1 MLDIKIE
8 RTTTPKEKPA
18 DETKLGFG
26 HIFTDH
32 MFVMNYDA
40 GQGWHDA
47 RIVPYGDLSLSP
59 AAMCLHYGQ
68 EIFEG
73 LKAYRTADGSVQL
86 FRPQEN
92 FKRMNNSAERM
103 VIPKINEE
111 DMLYALKTLVKMEQD
126 WVPHTEGAS
135 LYIRPFII
143 AVDPYV
149 GVKPADH
156 YLFIIIL
163 SPSGAYYSTGL
174 NPVKIYVENKY
185 VRAVRGGTGFAKT
198 AANYAISLAGQE
210 EAHEQDYEQVLWLD
224 GVERKYVEEVGS
236 MNIFFVID
244 GEVVT
249 PQLLGSVLPGIT
261 RKSAIEICKKK
272 GYKVSERKIS
282 IEEIAEAYDN
292 GKLDEVF
299 GTGTAA
305 VISPVGHLKW
315 GDKVMEINNNKIGPV
330 SQMLYDTMT
339 GIQGARYQTSLAG
352 SLRSTNIVNN
362 QCGLCFGIDRIFHR
376 SDKNGAAADN
386 RQVTQD
392 SIFRGSRGINRKRHT

>member
-1 MLDIKIE
+1 MEIKIQK
-8 RTTTPKEKPA
+8 TTEPKVKPT

-47 RIVPYGDLSLSP
+47 RIVPYGEISLSP

-73 LKAYRTADGSVQL
+73 LKAYRTADGSIQM
-86 FRPQEN
+86 FRPDEN
-92 FKRMNNSAERM
+92 FKRMNVSAERM
-103 VIPKINEE
+103 VIPQIDEE
-111 DMLYALKTLVKMEQD
+111 FVLGALKQLIELEKD
-126 WVPHTEGAS
+126 WVPHTDGAS
-135 LYIRPFII
+135 LYIRPFIF
-143 AVDPYV
+143 ATDPYV

-156 YLFIIIL
+156 YLFMIIL

-174 NPVKIYVENKY
+174 NPVKIYVEEKY

-198 AANYAISLAGQE
+198 AANYAISLKGQD
-210 EAHEQDYEQVLWLD
+210 EAHNQDYEQVLWLD
-224 GVERKYVEEVGS
+224 GVEQKYIEEVGS

-244 GEVVT
+244 GEVIT
-249 PQLLGSVLPGIT
+249 PQLTGSVLPGIT
-261 RKSAIEICKKK
+261 RKSSIELCKKW
-272 GYKVSERKIS
+272 GMKVTERKIT
-282 IEEIAEAYDN
+282 IQEVADAYDA

-315 GDKVMEINNNKIGPV
+315 GDKIMTINDNKIGAI
-330 SQMLYDTMT
+330 SQKLYDTMT
-339 GIQGARYQTSLAG
+339 GIQYGKLPDE
-352 SLRSTNIVNN
+352 
-362 QCGLCFGIDRIFHR
+362 FGWIF
-376 SDKNGAAADN
+376 K
-386 RQVTQD
+386 
-392 SIFRGSRGINRKRHT
+392 I

>member
-8 RTTTPKEKPA
+8 RTSTPKEKPT

-32 MFVMNYDA
+32 MFIMNYDA

-47 RIVPYGDLSLSP
+47 RIVPYGNLSLSP
-59 AAMCLHYGQ
+59 ASMCLHYGQ

-86 FRPQEN
+86 FRPDEN
-92 FKRMNNSAERM
+92 FKRMNVSNERM
-103 VIPKINEE
+103 VIPAINEE
-111 DMLYALKTLVKMEQD
+111 DMLYALKKLIEIEND
-126 WVPHTEGAS
+126 WVPHTEGTS

-143 AVDPYV
+143 STDPYV

-156 YLFIIIL
+156 YLFMIIL

-174 NPVKIYVENKY
+174 NPVKIYVEKKY

-198 AANYAISLAGQE
+198 AANYAISLKGQE

-224 GVERKYVEEVGS
+224 GVEQKYVEEVGS

-244 GEVVT
+244 GEVIT
-249 PQLLGSVLPGIT
+249 PELTGSVLPGIT
-261 RKSAIEICKKK
+261 RKSAIEICKSK
-272 GYKVSERKIS
+272 GYKVTERRIS
-282 IEEIAEAYDN
+282 IEEIAQAYDD

-315 GDKVMEINNNKIGPV
+315 GDKIMTINDNKIGSI
-330 SQMLYDTMT
+330 SQMLYDTLT
-339 GIQGARYQTSLAG
+339 GIQWGTIED
-352 SLRSTNIVNN
+352 TFNWIVK
-362 QCGLCFGIDRIFHR
+362 ID
-376 SDKNGAAADN
+376 
-386 RQVTQD
+386 
-392 SIFRGSRGINRKRHT
+392 

>member
-261 RKSAIEICKKK
+261 RKSAIEICKSK

-339 GIQGARYQTSLAG
+339 GIQWLTRIFCAISMETNPSRNTLVYFSDRSSLASISATYFCLPPLTATFVSFNSRI
-352 SLRSTNIVNN
+352 SLETVA
-362 QCGLCFGIDRIFHR
+362 C
-376 SDKNGAAADN
+376 
-386 RQVTQD
+386 VT
-392 SIFRGSRGINRKRHT
+392 

>member
-1 MLDIKIE
+1 MKESIIMLNVIKINERRISMLDIKIE
-8 RTTTPKEKPA
+8 RTKTPKAKPT

-32 MFVMNYDA
+32 MFIMNYDE

-47 RIVPYGDLSLSP
+47 RIVPYDNISLSP

-68 EIFEG
+68 EVFEG
-73 LKAYRTADGSVQL
+73 LKAYRTADGKVQL
-86 FRPQEN
+86 FRPEEN
-92 FKRMNNSAERM
+92 FKRMNMSNERM

-111 DMLYALKTLVKMEQD
+111 DALYALKTLVEIEKD
-126 WVPHTEGAS
+126 WVPHTNGAS

-143 AVDPYV
+143 STDPFV

-156 YLFIIIL
+156 YMFIIIL

-174 NPVKIYVENKY
+174 NPVKIYVEKKY

-198 AANYAISLAGQE
+198 AANYAISLKGQE

-224 GVERKYVEEVGS
+224 GVEQKYVEEVGS

-244 GEVVT
+244 GEVIT
-249 PQLLGSVLPGIT
+249 PLLTGSVLPGIT
-261 RKSAIEICKKK
+261 RKSALEICKQK
-272 GYKVSERKIS
+272 GYKVSERRIS
-282 IEEIAEAYDN
+282 IEEIAKAYDD

-315 GDKVMEINNNKIGPV
+315 GDKIMTINNNEIGPV
-330 SQMLYDTMT
+330 SQMLYDTLT
-339 GIQGARYQTSLAG
+339 GIQWGTVED
-352 SLRSTNIVNN
+352 T
-362 QCGLCFGIDRIFHR
+362 FGWITKID
-376 SDKNGAAADN
+376 
-386 RQVTQD
+386 
-392 SIFRGSRGINRKRHT
+392 

>member
-1 MLDIKIE
+1 MLDIRYELSDKL
-8 RTTTPKEKPA
+8 KEKPK

-32 MFVMNYDA
+32 MFVMDYER
-40 GQGWHDA
+40 GKGWYDA
-47 RIVPYGDLSLSP
+47 RIVPYGDITLSP

-73 LKAYRTADGSVQL
+73 LKAYRTADGKVQL

-92 FKRMNNSAERM
+92 FKRMNNSAKRM
-103 VIPKINEE
+103 VIPEIDEE
-111 DMLYALKTLVKMEQD
+111 FCLYALKELLKVEED

-143 AVDPYV
+143 STDANV

-156 YLFIIIL
+156 YMFMIIL

-174 NPVKIYVENKY
+174 NPVKIYVESRY

-198 AANYAISLAGQE
+198 AANYAISLAGQD
-210 EAHEQDYEQVLWLD
+210 EAHKQDYEQVLWLD
-224 GVERKYVEEVGS
+224 GVEQKYAEEVGS

-244 GEVVT
+244 GEVIT
-249 PQLLGSVLPGIT
+249 PELTGSVLPGIT
-261 RKSAIEICKKK
+261 RKSVVEICRDK
-272 GYKVSERKIS
+272 GYKVSERRIS
-282 IEEIAEAYDN
+282 IEEIAKAYDD

-315 GDKVMEINNNKIGPV
+315 NDKIMTINDNKIGEI

-339 GIQGARYQTSLAG
+339 GIQWGKLEDKYG
-352 SLRSTNIVNN
+352 WIVP
-362 QCGLCFGIDRIFHR
+362 I
-376 SDKNGAAADN
+376 K
-386 RQVTQD
+386 
-392 SIFRGSRGINRKRHT
+392 

>member
-8 RTTTPKEKPA
+8 RTSTPKEKPT

-32 MFVMNYDA
+32 MFIMNYDA

-47 RIVPYGDLSLSP
+47 RIVPYGNLSLSP
-59 AAMCLHYGQ
+59 ASMCLHYGQ

-86 FRPQEN
+86 FRPDEN
-92 FKRMNNSAERM
+92 FKRMNVSNERM
-103 VIPKINEE
+103 VIPAINEE
-111 DMLYALKTLVKMEQD
+111 DMLYALKKLIEIEKD
-126 WVPHTEGAS
+126 WVPHTEGTS

-143 AVDPYV
+143 STDPYV

-156 YLFIIIL
+156 YLFMIIL

-174 NPVKIYVENKY
+174 NPVKIYVEKKY

-198 AANYAISLAGQE
+198 AANYAISLKGQE

-224 GVERKYVEEVGS
+224 GVEQKYVEEVGS

-244 GEVVT
+244 GEVIT
-249 PQLLGSVLPGIT
+249 PQLTGSVLPGIT
-261 RKSAIEICKKK
+261 RKSAIEICKNK
-272 GYKVSERKIS
+272 GYKVTERRIS
-282 IEEIAEAYDN
+282 IEEIAQAYDD

-315 GDKVMEINNNKIGPV
+315 GDKIMTINNNEIGSV
-330 SQMLYDTMT
+330 SQMLYDTLT
-339 GIQGARYQTSLAG
+339 GIQWGTIED
-352 SLRSTNIVNN
+352 TFNWIVK
-362 QCGLCFGIDRIFHR
+362 ID
-376 SDKNGAAADN
+376 
-386 RQVTQD
+386 
-392 SIFRGSRGINRKRHT
+392 

>member
-1 MLDIKIE
+1 MEIKYQL
-8 RTTTPKEKPA
+8 TNSPKEKPA

-32 MFVMNYDA
+32 MFIMDYDT
-40 GQGWHDA
+40 GMGWHDA
-47 RIVPYGDLSLSP
+47 RIVPFGDISLSP

-73 LKAYRTADGSVQL
+73 LKAYRTADGSIQL
-86 FRPQEN
+86 FRPDEN
-92 FKRMNNSAERM
+92 FKRMNVSAKRM
-103 VIPKINEE
+103 VIPELDEE
-111 DMLYALKTLVKMEQD
+111 FCLKALMELLKVEKD

-143 AVDPYV
+143 SCDPYV
-149 GVKPADH
+149 GVRPADH
-156 YLFIIIL
+156 YMFMIIL

-174 NPVKIYVENKY
+174 NPVKIYVEQKY

-198 AANYAISLAGQE
+198 AANYAISLAGQD
-210 EAHEQDYEQVLWLD
+210 EAHKQDYEQVLWLD
-224 GVERKYVEEVGS
+224 GVEQKYIEEVGS

-244 GEVVT
+244 GEVIT
-249 PQLLGSVLPGIT
+249 PQLTGSVLPGIT
-261 RKSAIEICKKK
+261 RKSALEICKKK
-272 GYKVSERKIS
+272 GYKVSERRIT
-282 IEEIAEAYDN
+282 IEEVAKAYDE

-315 GDKVMEINNNKIGPV
+315 GDKIMTINDNKIGEI

-339 GIQGARYQTSLAG
+339 GIQYGKLPDE
-352 SLRSTNIVNN
+352 
-362 QCGLCFGIDRIFHR
+362 FGWIYKLED
-376 SDKNGAAADN
+376 
-386 RQVTQD
+386 
-392 SIFRGSRGINRKRHT
+392 

>member
-1 MLDIKIE
+1 MLDIRIE
-8 RTTTPKEKPA
+8 RTATPKEKPA

-32 MFVMNYDA
+32 MFIMNYDT
-40 GQGWHDA
+40 GLGWHDA
-47 RIVPYGDLSLSP
+47 RIVPFSDISLSP

-73 LKAYRTADGSVQL
+73 LKAYRTADGTVQL
-86 FRPQEN
+86 FRPDEN
-92 FKRMNNSAERM
+92 FKRMNVSNERM
-103 VIPKINEE
+103 VIPPINEE
-111 DMLYALKTLVKMEQD
+111 DCLQALKELVKVEED

-135 LYIRPFII
+135 LYIRPFIF
-143 AVDPYV
+143 ATDPYV
-149 GVKPADH
+149 GVRPADH
-156 YLFIIIL
+156 YLFMIIL

-174 NPVKIYVENKY
+174 NPVKIYVEKKY

-198 AANYAISLAGQE
+198 AANYAISLKGQQ

-224 GVERKYVEEVGS
+224 GVEQKYIEEVGA

-249 PQLLGSVLPGIT
+249 PMLQGSILPGIT
-261 RKSAIEICKKK
+261 RKSAIEVCKSK
-272 GYKVSERKIS
+272 GINVTERRIT
-282 IEEIAEAYDN
+282 IQEIADAYDA
-292 GKLDEVF
+292 GKLNEVF

-315 GDKVMEINNNKIGPV
+315 NDKVMEINDNKIGKI

-339 GIQGARYQTSLAG
+339 GIQWGKIEDT
-352 SLRSTNIVNN
+352 
-362 QCGLCFGIDRIFHR
+362 FGWTVEV
-376 SDKNGAAADN
+376 K
-386 RQVTQD
+386 
-392 SIFRGSRGINRKRHT
+392 